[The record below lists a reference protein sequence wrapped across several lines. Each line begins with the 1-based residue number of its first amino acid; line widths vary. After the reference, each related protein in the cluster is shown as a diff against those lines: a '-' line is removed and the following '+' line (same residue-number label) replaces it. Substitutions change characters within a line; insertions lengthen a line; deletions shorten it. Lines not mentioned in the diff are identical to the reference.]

1 LFIIFVFHYLNFDA
15 CLTSINPPLIIMLSS
30 IKNKTKGWVAYLI
43 VGLIT
48 VPFALFGI
56 NEYFTGTSNVVVASI
71 DDDEISKEEFL
82 AEFNPQKRR
91 LQKNLA
97 EKYNTDFDTVLKQ
110 SIINQ
115 MIDKRLLDQL
125 AESMSHATSVSE
137 LNAIIQTNDL
147 FQDEGRFSLEKYKNL
162 LRLNGYTPSEYESV
176 RSKEL
181 TQNQIKYNL
190 LDSAFMLP
198 SQLEKLQNLNDQQRE
213 FSYIKLSADDY
224 TSKVNADEKSVEDY
238 YNNQKESFFTPEQTK
253 IEFVELSLAEVA
265 RTIGVTNDELLGI
278 YEDEQARFTT
288 EEERQAQHI
297 LLTTQENAN
306 KVLDLLNKG
315 GDFSKLA
322 AQYSQDTGSK
332 DTGGDLGLF
341 GRGVMVGAFEESA
354 FSMQEGDLSGLVKSE
369 FGYHIIKLNKIQAGT
384 VKSFDS
390 VKSELTQLYTE
401 SQAQKD
407 LYNLREQLA
416 NLAYEANLEEV
427 SSQMSLKINTSDFFD
442 RDSTKLDAKIVAAAF
457 SDVVLNKGENSEVL
471 ELDKNRFVVIHLKQK
486 LPQRQKTFKEVKGEI
501 NTHLTGLLA
510 KTFVDNIATQIVTSS
525 KVGDLKSVDQLMSK
539 NSLKWEAIGWVK
551 RDTTKADTLIV
562 NKVFALPKP
571 KTNPVFSAQSLD
583 RRNALVINLTGVKIS
598 KSKASKANLEK
609 VLLGFESNEIFVNIF
624 QTLRAKAEIKVFN
637 TKL

>member
-1 LFIIFVFHYLNFDA
+1 MTLVKQA
-15 CLTSINPPLIIMLSS
+15 SIHPLIIMLSS

-48 VPFALFGI
+48 VPFALFGV
-56 NEYFTGTSNVVVASI
+56 NEYFTGASNVVVASI

-110 SIINQ
+110 SIVNQ
-115 MIDKRLLDQL
+115 MIDRRLLDQL

-224 TSKVNADEKSVEDY
+224 TSKVNVDEKSVEDY

-265 RTIGVTNDELLGI
+265 KTIEVTNNELLSF

-341 GRGVMVGAFEESA
+341 GRGVMVSTFEESA

-442 RDSTKLDAKIVAAAF
+442 RDSTKLDAKIVEAAF

-501 NTHLTGLLA
+501 NTHLTRLLA
-510 KTFVDNIATQIVTSS
+510 KTFVDNIATQIATSS

-539 NSLKWEAIGWVK
+539 NSLKWETIGWVK
-551 RDTTKADTLIV
+551 RDTTKADTSIV

-571 KTNPVFSAQSLD
+571 KTDPVFSAQSLD

-609 VLLGFESNEIFVNIF
+609 VLLGFESNEVFVNIL
-624 QTLRAKAEIKVFN
+624 QTLRAQAEIKVFKS
-637 TKL
+637 KL

>member
-1 LFIIFVFHYLNFDA
+1 MTLVQQA
-15 CLTSINPPLIIMLSS
+15 SIHPLIIMLSS

-56 NEYFTGTSNVVVASI
+56 NEYFTGASNVVVASI

-110 SIINQ
+110 SIVNQ
-115 MIDKRLLDQL
+115 MIDRRLLDQL

-224 TSKVNADEKSVEDY
+224 TSKVNVDEKSVEDY

-265 RTIGVTNDELLGI
+265 KTIEVTNDELLGF

-332 DTGGDLGLF
+332 DIGGDLGLF

-407 LYNLREQLA
+407 LYNLTEQLA

-501 NTHLTGLLA
+501 NTHLTRLLA
-510 KTFVDNIATQIVTSS
+510 KTFVDNIATQIATSS
-525 KVGDLKSVDQLMSK
+525 KVGDLKAVDQLMSK

-551 RDTTKADTLIV
+551 RDTTKADTSIV

-609 VLLGFESNEIFVNIF
+609 VLLGFESNEVFVNIL
-624 QTLRAKAEIKVFN
+624 QTLRAKTEIKVFN

>member
-1 LFIIFVFHYLNFDA
+1 
-15 CLTSINPPLIIMLSS
+15 MLSS

-48 VPFALFGI
+48 VPFALFGV
-56 NEYFTGTSNVVVASI
+56 NEYFTGASNIVVASI

-91 LQKNLA
+91 LQKKLA

-110 SIINQ
+110 SIVNQ
-115 MIDKRLLDQL
+115 MIDRRLLDQL
-125 AESMSHATSVSE
+125 AVSMSHSTSGSE

-162 LRLNGYTPSEYESV
+162 LRLNGYTPAQYESV

-224 TSKVNADEKSVEDY
+224 TAKVNVDEKSVEDY
-238 YNNQKESFFTPEQTK
+238 YNNQKESFFAPEQAK

-265 RTIGVTNDELLGI
+265 KTIEVTNDELLGF

-306 KVLDLLNKG
+306 KVLSLLNKG
-315 GDFSKLA
+315 GDFAKLA

-332 DTGGDLGLF
+332 DTAGDLGLF

-427 SSQMSLKINTSDFFD
+427 STQMSLKINTSDFFD
-442 RDSTKLDAKIVAAAF
+442 RESTKLDAKIVTAAF

-501 NTHLTGLLA
+501 NTHLTRLLA
-510 KTFVDNIATQIVTSS
+510 KTFVDNIATQIATSS
-525 KVGDLKSVDQLMSK
+525 KSGDMKSVDQLMSK

-551 RDTTKADTLIV
+551 RDTAKADTSIV

-571 KTNPVFSAQSLD
+571 KASPVFSAQSLD

-609 VLLGFESNEIFVNIF
+609 VLLGFESNEVFVNIL
-624 QTLRAKAEIKVFN
+624 QTLRSKAEIKVFN
-637 TKL
+637 SKL

>member
-1 LFIIFVFHYLNFDA
+1 MTLVKQA
-15 CLTSINPPLIIMLSS
+15 SIHPLIIMLSS

-48 VPFALFGI
+48 VPFALFGV
-56 NEYFTGTSNVVVASI
+56 NEYFTGASNVVVASI

-110 SIINQ
+110 SIVNQ
-115 MIDKRLLDQL
+115 MIDRRLLDQL

-224 TSKVNADEKSVEDY
+224 TSKVNVDEKSVEDY

-265 RTIGVTNDELLGI
+265 KTIEVTNNELLGF

-341 GRGVMVGAFEESA
+341 GRGVMVSTFEESA

-442 RDSTKLDAKIVAAAF
+442 RDSTKLDAKIVEAAF

-501 NTHLTGLLA
+501 NTHLTRLLA
-510 KTFVDNIATQIVTSS
+510 KTFVDNIATQIATSS

-551 RDTTKADTLIV
+551 RDTTKADISIV

-571 KTNPVFSAQSLD
+571 KTDPVFSAQSLD

-609 VLLGFESNEIFVNIF
+609 VLLGFESNEVFVNIL
-624 QTLRAKAEIKVFN
+624 QTLRAQAEIKVFKS
-637 TKL
+637 KL

>member
-1 LFIIFVFHYLNFDA
+1 
-15 CLTSINPPLIIMLSS
+15 MLSS

-48 VPFALFGI
+48 VPFALFGV
-56 NEYFTGTSNVVVASI
+56 NEYFTGASNVVVASI

-110 SIINQ
+110 SIVNQ
-115 MIDKRLLDQL
+115 MIDRRLLDQL

-147 FQDEGRFSLEKYKNL
+147 FHDEGRFSLEKYKNL

-224 TSKVNADEKSVEDY
+224 TSKVNVDEKSVEDY
-238 YNNQKESFFTPEQTK
+238 YNNQKESFFAPEQAK
-253 IEFVELSLAEVA
+253 IEFVELSLAQVA
-265 RTIGVTNDELLGI
+265 KTIKVTEDELFNF

-297 LLTTQENAN
+297 LLATEETAN
-306 KVLDLLNKG
+306 KVLDLLKKG

-332 DTGGDLGLF
+332 DIGGDLGLF

-407 LYNLREQLA
+407 LYNLTEQLA

-501 NTHLTGLLA
+501 NTHLTRLLA
-510 KTFVDNIATQIVTSS
+510 KTFVDNIATQIATSS
-525 KVGDLKSVDQLMSK
+525 KVGDLKAVDQLMSK

-551 RDTTKADTLIV
+551 RDTTRADTSIV

-571 KTNPVFSAQSLD
+571 KTDPVFSAQSLD
-583 RRNALVINLTGVKIS
+583 KRNALVINLTGVKIS

-609 VLLGFESNEIFVNIF
+609 VLLGFESNEVFVNIL

>member
-1 LFIIFVFHYLNFDA
+1 MTLVKQA
-15 CLTSINPPLIIMLSS
+15 SIHPLIIMLSS

-48 VPFALFGI
+48 VPFALFGV
-56 NEYFTGTSNVVVASI
+56 NEYFTGASNVVVASI

-110 SIINQ
+110 SIVNQ
-115 MIDKRLLDQL
+115 MIDRRLLDQL

-224 TSKVNADEKSVEDY
+224 TSKVNVDEKSVEDY

-265 RTIGVTNDELLGI
+265 KTIEVTNNELLSF

-341 GRGVMVGAFEESA
+341 GRGVMVSTFEESA

-501 NTHLTGLLA
+501 NTHLTRLLA
-510 KTFVDNIATQIVTSS
+510 KTFVDNIATQIATSS

-539 NSLKWEAIGWVK
+539 NSLKWETIGWVK
-551 RDTTKADTLIV
+551 RDTTKADTSIV

-609 VLLGFESNEIFVNIF
+609 VLLGFESNEVFVNIL
-624 QTLRAKAEIKVFN
+624 QTLRAQAEIKVFKS
-637 TKL
+637 KL